1 MRSRA
6 LSWTLAITLVVLLI
20 EVRPGG
26 QQPTAPAP
34 RQSAAWVLPRTAD
47 GHPDLEGVWE
57 NNSATPL
64 ERPAQLAQKPRL
76 SDDELAA
83 LERRASRLLG
93 PDAEAVFGDQLYLT
107 LLADAPPEGLG
118 ATGTYS
124 QNWLPDRYFEHRTSL
139 IVDPADGKLPPPTP
153 AGAKLRASM
162 RRSGQPADA
171 VQGMS
176 LQDRCIHYG
185 FPDLFAGYMSVY
197 RIVQSPGQVAMTLE
211 KIHDTRIIPLDGRPH
226 VSPAVRQYLG
236 DSRGR
241 WEGDTL
247 VVETTNFHP
256 NGQSDGRLLG
266 AVGRRSAPD
275 RTIPADGRGH
285 DRVHLHGRRPDDVDE
300 AVDGGDQLE
309 AVARRAVRV
318 RLSRRQLQPARHAV
332 GHAGSGSQRAAIAL
346 PAALSLHR
354 GLSACTERVAIGGF
368 GPSMP
373 SR

>member
-6 LSWTLAITLVVLLI
+6 LSWTLAITLVVLLV
-20 EVRPGG
+20 EVRPRG
-26 QQPTAPAP
+26 QQATAPAP
-34 RQSAAWVLPRTAD
+34 RRSAAWVLPRTAD

-57 NNSATPL
+57 NNGATPL
-64 ERPAQLAQKPRL
+64 ERPPQLAGKPRL

-83 LERRASRLLG
+83 LERRAQKLLG

-139 IVDPADGKLPPPTP
+139 IVDPSDGRLPAVTA

-162 RRSGQPADA
+162 RRSGQTADA
-171 VQGMS
+171 AQGMS

-211 KIHDTRIIPLDGRPH
+211 KIHDTRIIPLDGRPPI
-226 VSPAVRQYLG
+226 SPAVRQYLG

-256 NGQSDGRLLG
+256 NGNPMGGYSVLSDENLHLIERFRRTAEDTLEYTFTVDDTTMWTKPWT
-266 AVGRRSAPD
+266 AVINWKRS
-275 RTIPADGRGH
+275 RGELYEYACH
-285 DRVHLHGRRPDDVDE
+285 EGNYSLRGM
-300 AVDGGDQLE
+300 
-309 AVARRAVRV
+309 
-318 RLSRRQLQPARHAV
+318 LSAM
-332 GHAGSGSQRAAIAL
+332 RAAEA
-346 PAALSLHR
+346 SGR
-354 GLSACTERVAIGGF
+354 
-368 GPSMP
+368 P